1 MGEIFYITGKMMEKY
16 IYVDYENMSNL
27 KNLLPG
33 KDKKYFFF
41 IGANQNKIPKSLDCD
56 SNEVCI
62 ERIRIE
68 GQGKNALDFYIAY
81 FIAKNDG
88 QKGAQHFIL
97 SKDKG
102 FDPLISYINK
112 TKSREIIR
120 RIITLD
126 DIHKNE
132 KGKNIKANAKN
143 IEQRCKKVLEN
154 LKGIQSSK
162 RPKSE
167 RSLKAHIKTCL
178 GKDDLTDE
186 EIQIIIDELYRKKS
200 ISKRN
205 NRISYSI

>member
-1 MGEIFYITGKMMEKY
+1 MEKY
-16 IYVDYENMSNL
+16 IYIDYENMSNL

-41 IGANQNKIPKSLDCD
+41 IGAGQRKIPQSLDCD
-56 SNEVCI
+56 SNKVCI

-81 FIAKNDG
+81 FIAKNDE
-88 QKGAQHFIL
+88 QKDVQHFIL

-102 FDPLISYINK
+102 FDPLISYTNK
-112 TKSREIIR
+112 KNSCEIVR

-132 KGKNIKANAKN
+132 KDKNIKANAKN
-143 IEQRCKKVLEN
+143 IEQRCEKVLEN
-154 LKGIQSSK
+154 LKGIQSKK
-162 RPKSE
+162 RPQSE
-167 RSLKAHIKTCL
+167 RSLKAHIKTCI
-178 GKDDLTDE
+178 GKDDLTEE
-186 EIQIIIDELYRKKS
+186 EIQEIIDELYRKKS
-200 ISKRN
+200 ISKGN

>member
-1 MGEIFYITGKMMEKY
+1 MMEKY
-16 IYVDYENMSNL
+16 IYIDYENMSNL

-41 IGANQNKIPKSLDCD
+41 IGANQNKIPKSLVID
-56 SNEVCI
+56 SDEVCI
-62 ERIRIE
+62 KWIEIE

-81 FIAKNDG
+81 FIAKNDEH
-88 QKGAQHFIL
+88 KDVQHFIL
-97 SKDKG
+97 SKDTG

-112 TKSREIIR
+112 TKSREIVR

-132 KGKNIKANAKN
+132 KDKNIKANAKN
-143 IEQRCKKVLEN
+143 IEQRCEKVLEN
-154 LKGIQSSK
+154 LKGIQSKK
-162 RPKSE
+162 RPQSE
-167 RSLKAHIKTCL
+167 RSLKAHITTCL

-186 EIQIIIDELYRKKS
+186 EIQKIIDELYRKKS
-200 ISKRN
+200 ISKGN

>member
-1 MGEIFYITGKMMEKY
+1 MEKY

-41 IGANQNKIPKSLDCD
+41 IGANQNKIPKSLVID
-56 SNEVCI
+56 SNEVCVKWI
-62 ERIRIE
+62 EIE

-88 QKGAQHFIL
+88 QKDVQHFIL

-112 TKSREIIR
+112 KKSCEIVR
-120 RIITLD
+120 RIITFD
-126 DIHKNE
+126 DIQENE
-132 KGKNIKANAKN
+132 NDKNIKENAKR
-143 IEQRCKKVLEN
+143 IIQKSGKILEN
-154 LKGIQSSK
+154 LKSIQSSK